1 MRQVFTRIL
10 IPFFATAMF
19 VSAVQGQVNT
29 RVPEA
34 SMSIDAKYWYMERD
48 LSTAP
53 REYTAEHNA
62 NPTGIAADAKL
73 VGKMINAYT
82 AINPHTRQIWYDPFS
97 GAMAVIYRANRPVP
111 GNGSL
116 TYKTST
122 DKGVTW
128 SNELGTINQSFP
140 NSRGMLTAR
149 HPSIMLS
156 NPSKSTD
163 PANVQ
168 VAALWSNLETSWKD
182 LLFASSI
189 FGGTT
194 FTGGKLP
201 TPPNWLIAYDPVVN
215 LITGDLYSI
224 VEGIDPG
231 TGNALNEYYIFKSTD
246 KGKSWSLLAMPA
258 IMPPL
263 PDGYQVY
270 SAKLD
275 ISPDGK
281 VMTVG
286 FLGILVESGRFSFIN
301 NRLGMTSSTDGGST
315 WSQVQF
321 TTMTDLRYDV
331 PFDAT
336 TGFMYPSFDMVLDA
350 NADPHFLITITSD
363 SFFPLDSTFVGEVR
377 MDKTR
382 KWEFRGLA
390 YINNPWVQR
399 FANIGRTPLGQP
411 QPKFSIYN
419 EHQWAKSVDGYKLW
433 AKWIDTDSLFKF
445 VRYDP
450 QQQLPILVRDTIH
463 DVYTA
468 GYDIRSNT
476 ASGGWTGKRIT
487 RTPTIDEKH
496 TKIAPYVDDD
506 NRLYFLYTIWGF
518 GDVGD
523 DDDLAPSDLF
533 FVTDVVD
540 VTVGVE
546 DTPGAAGAFSLGQNY
561 PNPFNPSTIIPYTVP
576 KAGRVSLKV
585 FDMMGREVATLVNDV
600 LPAGSYKAP
609 FFAGSLQSGMYIYR
623 LETNGHVMSRKMLLA
638 K

>member
-1 MRQVFTRIL
+1 MRQVFTPIL
-10 IPFFATAMF
+10 ISFFAAAMF
-19 VSAVQGQVNT
+19 VSVGQAQVNT

-34 SMSIDAKYWYMERD
+34 SMSLDTKYWYMERD
-48 LSTAP
+48 LNTTPGEYST
-53 REYTAEHNA
+53 EHNIK
-62 NPTGIAADAKL
+62 PTSIAADAKL

-97 GAMAVIYRANRPVP
+97 GALAVIYRANRAVP

-122 DKGVTW
+122 DKGDTW
-128 SNELGTINQSFP
+128 SNELGTINLTLP
-140 NSRGMLTAR
+140 NSRGQLSAR

-156 NPSKSTD
+156 NPTKSTNTAD
-163 PANVQ
+163 VR
-168 VAALWSNLETSWKD
+168 VAALWSNLETRWKD
-182 LLFASSI
+182 LVFASGS

-194 FTGGKLP
+194 FAGGRLP
-201 TPPNWLIAYDPVVN
+201 TPPDWLIAYDPVVN
-215 LITGDLYSI
+215 LATGDLFSI

-231 TGNALNEYYIFKSTD
+231 TGNALNEYYILKSTD
-246 KGKSWSLLAMPA
+246 KGKTWNLLAMPA

-270 SAKLD
+270 TAKMD

-286 FLGILVESGRFSFIN
+286 FVGILVESGRFSFIN
-301 NRLGMTSSTDGGST
+301 NRLGMTSSTDGGNT

-321 TTMTDLRYDV
+321 KTMTDLRYDV

-363 SFFPLDSTFVGEVR
+363 NFFPLDSTFVGEVR
-377 MDKTR
+377 MDENQN
-382 KWEFRGLA
+382 WEFRGLA
-390 YINNPWVQR
+390 YINNPWVQK
-399 FANIGRTPLGQP
+399 FANIGNTPPGQP

-450 QQQLPILVRDTIH
+450 QTQLPVLARDTIH
-463 DVYTA
+463 DIYTA

-476 ASGGWTGKRIT
+476 ASGGWAFKRIT
-487 RTPTIDEKH
+487 QTPAIDEKH
-496 TKIAPYVDDD
+496 SKIAPYVGDD
-506 NRLYFLYTIWGF
+506 NRLYYLYTIWGF

-540 VTVGVE
+540 VAVGVE
-546 DTPGAAGAFSLGQNY
+546 DTPGAAGAFNLGQNY
-561 PNPFNPSTIIPYTVP
+561 PNPFNPSTMIPYSVP
-576 KAGRVSLKV
+576 KAGHVSLKV
-585 FDMMGREVATLVNDV
+585 FDMLGREVATLVNEV

-609 FFAGSLQSGMYIYR
+609 FIAGNLQSGMYIYR
-623 LETNGHVMSRKMLLA
+623 LETGGKVTSRKMLLT